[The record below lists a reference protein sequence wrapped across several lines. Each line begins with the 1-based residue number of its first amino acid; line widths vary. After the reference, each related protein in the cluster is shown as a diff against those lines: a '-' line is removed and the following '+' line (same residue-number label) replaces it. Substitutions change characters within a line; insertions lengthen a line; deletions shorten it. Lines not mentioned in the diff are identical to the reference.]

1 MLLLLT
7 NRRKYQKTFLI
18 NNKNINVKQL
28 MLLFSLMLKL
38 KFTIMLNINQFFLIE
53 RSRLF
58 IFILKIQIV
67 KSLKSKNV
75 QLTIRIFCDKT
86 TRKTINI

>member
-1 MLLLLT
+1 
-7 NRRKYQKTFLI
+7 
-18 NNKNINVKQL
+18 